1 MEGNFSESKAGELL
15 AGMQIGPVYRLKV
28 TEIQNHPG
36 LEIFPTIEVIDRLY
50 PPPGLA
56 LRFPIPIELTAEEL
70 DLAARGSFVTRVIY
84 VEDPHTAL
92 PIAQRAD
99 GEQRWVEA
107 PQGEDPLV
115 IADIRGRAIAIL
127 RIGSRVPDAETQAG
141 FIHCAP
147 EAVIYDPADVCPQ
160 DPAMEEVHAT
170 VMPRE
175 PQPNAGKAA
184 KSQAEIAVT
193 MKVEAAPR
201 PKLAPVADT
210 QTAWIQ
216 NSHVNSNAEVAKKPS
231 RNESAAKAAPVV
243 HKPRVSRANVSL
255 SLER

>member
-1 MEGNFSESKAGELL
+1 MEGNFSESQPGELL

-36 LEIFPTIEVIDRLY
+36 LEIFPTVEVIDRLY

-92 PIAQRAD
+92 PIAERAD

-115 IADIRGRAIAIL
+115 IADIRGRAVAIL
-127 RIGSRVPDAETQAG
+127 RIGSRVPDAESQAG
-141 FIHCAP
+141 FINCAP

-160 DPAMEEVHAT
+160 DPAMEEVHAI
-170 VMPRE
+170 VLPRE
-175 PQPNAGKAA
+175 PQPTVTKAA
-184 KSQAEIAVT
+184 TLQAESAIP
-193 MKVEAAPR
+193 MKIEAAPKPR
-201 PKLAPVADT
+201 LTPVADT
-210 QTAWIQ
+210 QAVSIQ
-216 NSHVNSNAEVAKKPS
+216 NSHVESSAKFATKANQNAPTAKVI
-231 RNESAAKAAPVV
+231 PVV